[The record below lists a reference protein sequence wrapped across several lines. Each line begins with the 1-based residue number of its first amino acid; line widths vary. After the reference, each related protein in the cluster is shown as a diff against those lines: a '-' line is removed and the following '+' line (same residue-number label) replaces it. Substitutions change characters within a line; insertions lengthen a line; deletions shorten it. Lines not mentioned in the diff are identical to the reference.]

1 MLTTY
6 LTNKEALTMHEQ
18 DLAIR
23 ICTCTLCEH
32 LWVRRIKHI
41 PARCPKCHRTSWN
54 RPLLEQI
61 KAIED
66 AQASQAAKKATGDK

>member
-6 LTNKEALTMHEQ
+6 LTKKEALTTHEQ
-18 DLAIR
+18 ELCVR

-32 LWVRRIKHI
+32 LWVRRIKRI
-41 PARCPKCHRTSWN
+41 PTRCPHCHRTSWN

-61 KAIED
+61 VAIEQ
-66 AQASQAAKKATGDK
+66 AQADQAARKTQADK